1 MTYFRTGMTALS
13 SAQRC
18 FTVLFGMGR
27 GGASA
32 LWSPR
37 IRCVDRLPVF
47 TGERATAFWEEVK
60 TVSVVLTIKLYCV
73 AFGYN
78 AYLKVIES
86 SLTGN

>member
-1 MTYFRTGMTALS
+1 MFYRVLAMTYFRTGMTALS

-37 IRCVDRLPVF
+37 IRCVDRLPAYF
-47 TGERATAFWEEVK
+47 RIGQA
-60 TVSVVLTIKLYCV
+60 
-73 AFGYN
+73 N
-78 AYLKVIES
+78 AQPHSGRK
-86 SLTGN
+86 

>member
-37 IRCVDRLPVF
+37 IRCVDRLPAYF
-47 TGERATAFWEEVK
+47 LYWTGERATAFGEK
-60 TVSVVLTIKLYCV
+60 
-73 AFGYN
+73 
-78 AYLKVIES
+78 
-86 SLTGN
+86 